1 MNRGFITKIDFSDNR
16 QVKQDF
22 LTNTVLSGS
31 TIMGTTFS
39 DLPNGPSTEL
49 SGITENLSGVTGT
62 FTGTT
67 GFTTFIFSDNR
78 LDIATPYFSA
88 ITPIT
93 SAETQSTGNI
103 FVSNETTIIDGNLVN
118 LSYSGVSYNL
128 VITDMI
134 DLGGTYSG
142 ETYSNNIKFLSAD
155 TLDYTGRTIWCNIP
169 GILQVEN
176 RIETD
181 ILVVTNSISA
191 CSGTIYATNFSGCSP
206 MNLYGTLI
214 LEDGNATITG
224 DLTVMGSLKLS
235 GTNTEVLTETI
246 VAEDN
251 NIELN
256 YNGTHASA
264 LGGGLKILNGKVSGD
279 SSINIDN
286 EGYWI
291 IDPGLILPEY
301 TPINSNDITGSIG
314 LLTWD
319 DDYLYIKT
327 NNGWRR
333 ANLSAF

>member
-1 MNRGFITKIDFSDNR
+1 
-16 QVKQDF
+16 
-22 LTNTVLSGS
+22 
-31 TIMGTTFS
+31 
-39 DLPNGPSTEL
+39 
-49 SGITENLSGVTGT
+49 
-62 FTGTT
+62 
-67 GFTTFIFSDNR
+67 
-78 LDIATPYFSA
+78 
-88 ITPIT
+88 
-93 SAETQSTGNI
+93 
-103 FVSNETTIIDGNLVN
+103 
-118 LSYSGVSYNL
+118 
-128 VITDMI
+128 
-134 DLGGTYSG
+134 
-142 ETYSNNIKFLSAD
+142 
-155 TLDYTGRTIWCNIP
+155 
-169 GILQVEN
+169 
-176 RIETD
+176 
-181 ILVVTNSISA
+181 
-191 CSGTIYATNFSGCSP
+191 
-206 MNLYGTLI
+206 
-214 LEDGNATITG
+214 
-224 DLTVMGSLKLS
+224 MGSLKLS